1 MRRQAVSF
9 PHFQFSFICPMQKR
23 KLFMPRFKEII
34 KMCLPYGFVEYLK
47 DGYISAY
54 FASKKIFEKY
64 YAPKYGKNTFPLKEK
79 TAKRIIYM
87 ADGRQRACGLADRL
101 RGIVSLYK
109 ISKEL
114 NVDFKINMTSPVDL
128 SNYLVPNKYNWIID
142 ENEIVYNIKESVI
155 YDFWDQTAEHF
166 AFQTIK
172 SMLKKW
178 NQMHI
183 TTNMCIADKEYGE
196 LFNELFKS
204 SHELQGKIDCCLSE
218 IGCDFISVTFRF
230 QELLGDFLEECGPA
244 VLPDAERIVLI
255 RRCIDHLM
263 EIYKEN
269 NYKKILVTSDSIT
282 FLNKAKEFD
291 FVYVI
296 PGKIAHIDH
305 HLMFEKEVY
314 MKSFLDYFLLTY
326 SKMAYLVV
334 DGQMY
339 NSEFAYRAA
348 LHNLPYK
355 IKRY

>member
-1 MRRQAVSF
+1 M
-9 PHFQFSFICPMQKR
+9 
-23 KLFMPRFKEII
+23 
-34 KMCLPYGFVEYLK
+34 PYGLAEYLK
-47 DGYISAY
+47 DGNILAY
-54 FASKKIFEKY
+54 FASKKIFKKY

-79 TAKRIIYM
+79 TAKKIIYM
-87 ADGRQRACGLADRL
+87 ADGRQHAGGLADRL
-101 RGIVSLYK
+101 RGMVSLYK
-109 ISKEL
+109 MSKRL
-114 NVDFKINMTSPVDL
+114 NTDFKINMTSPVDL
-128 SNYLVPNKYNWIID
+128 SNYLIPNKHNWIID

-155 YDFWDQTAEHF
+155 YNFWSQTTEHQ
-166 AFQTIK
+166 AFKVIK
-172 SMLKKW
+172 SKLKRW
-178 NQMHI
+178 NQIHI
-183 TTNMCIADKEYGE
+183 TTNMRIADNEYGE
-196 LFNELFKS
+196 LFNELFKPS
-204 SHELQGKIDCCLSE
+204 NELQDKIDYCLSQ

-230 QELLGDFLEECGPA
+230 QQLLGDFLEKYCSV

-255 RRCIDHLM
+255 HRCIDHLI

-305 HLMFEKEVY
+305 HLIFEKEVY

-326 SKMAYLVV
+326 SKKAYLVV

-339 NSEFAYRAA
+339 NSGFAYRAA